1 MLTIK
6 NLKKLLIIAKDLK
19 KQLLLATLFGSFGH
33 LSVVVITFLLT
44 SIFLK
49 EGWIVG
55 LLIIATIAFAFL
67 KGFFSYT
74 EQLLNHYVAFKILHV
89 LRLKVLDKFKKLSMN
104 NFSKNSSGDYMT
116 MIMTDIEILE
126 VFYAHTITPFL
137 IYVIQTLAVTLFI
150 AMFNVKLS
158 LIVFVLYVII
168 GFFVPIFSKTKG
180 ELYGN
185 DYRNNLT
192 NINNSSVEEAYS
204 IFETIQYNKVHAV
217 KEKLKLETELLTTSS
232 YKKAQFQIN
241 INFLTTV
248 LYNLSIIIFIIFAT
262 KLITDVNTIITLTAL
277 YIVSFTPVLYM
288 GNLASTLSQTMAAGT
303 RFINLLEMEE
313 STEQGNKKV
322 EFNEL
327 KINNLS
333 FKYNDNV
340 VVDNISFT
348 ARKGEIIG
356 ICGESG
362 SGKSTLAKLIMQFL
376 PVEDGEILIDNINI
390 KNIDTQYFRENS
402 SIIMQESYLFNS
414 SLESNVTIFDK
425 NINKEKLLESFDNT
439 NLTNFVSSL
448 KKGTREIIGERS
460 SNVSSGQKQRI
471 ATSRS
476 LYNNSKLLI
485 LDEATSNIDIFSEIE
500 LLKTLEQI
508 KENKIILIISHNKS
522 TLSICD
528 KIVQL

>member
-6 NLKKLLIIAKDLK
+6 NLKKLLLIAKDLK
-19 KQLLLATLFGSFGH
+19 KQLFLATLFGSLGH
-33 LSVVVITFLLT
+33 LSVVIITFFLT
-44 SIFLK
+44 LIFLN
-49 EGWIVG
+49 EGWIVT
-55 LLIIATIAFAFL
+55 LLIFATILFAFS

-89 LRLKVLDKFKKLSMN
+89 LRLKVLDKFRKISLN
-104 NFSKNSSGDYMT
+104 NFLKNSSGDYMT

-137 IYVIQTLAVTLFI
+137 IYVIQTFAVAIFI
-150 AMFNVKLS
+150 AVFNVKLA
-158 LIVFVLYVII
+158 LIVFVLYIII
-168 GFFVPIFSKTKG
+168 GFFVPILSKSRG
-180 ELYGN
+180 ELHGN
-185 DYRNNLT
+185 DYRKNLT
-192 NINNSSVEEAYS
+192 NINNSSIEEAYS
-204 IFETIQYNKVHAV
+204 IFETIQYNKVYTV
-217 KEKLKLETELLTTSS
+217 KEKLKAETKSLTESS
-232 YKKAQFQIN
+232 YRKAQFQIN

-248 LYNLSIIIFIIFAT
+248 LYNLSIIIFILFAT
-262 KLITDVNTIITLTAL
+262 NLIADINTIIALTAL
-277 YIVSFTPVLYM
+277 YIVSFTPILYM
-288 GNLASTLSQTMAAGT
+288 GNLASTLSQTMSAGT
-303 RFINLLEMEE
+303 RFINLLETEE
-313 STEQGNKKV
+313 ETEKRGKKV
-322 EFNEL
+322 DFNNLTIKNLTFYYGEN
-327 KINNLS
+327 KIIENLS
-333 FKYNDNV
+333 FVAK
-340 VVDNISFT
+340 
-348 ARKGEIIG
+348 KGEIIG
-356 ICGESG
+356 ISGESG
-362 SGKSTLAKLIMQFL
+362 SGKSTLAKLIMKFL
-376 PVEDGEILIDNINI
+376 PVNDGEILIDGVDI
-390 KNIDTQYFRENS
+390 KNIDTKHFRENS

-414 SLESNVTIFDK
+414 SLENNVTIFDK

-500 LLKTLEQI
+500 LLKTLEKI
-508 KENKIILIISHNKS
+508 KEDKIILIISHNKS